1 MCDNW
6 RKRYF
11 EKYPC
16 TGEILDNGNGN
27 LVIRGTVKSK
37 TPNPLITF
45 WAPNPPNY
53 RTSYS
58 GSALPYPN
66 PTIAYENTPNQ
77 GSIYATNRQFEVKI
91 KYPNSYYSGMG
102 NIYMQPHIHFKV
114 CEDGCNSEVYSIK
127 LGEGT
132 PFRLLTYP
140 SPPETAPRCS
150 SMFYYGRDRQPVRT
164 QEQILVDSAYPT
176 ENKMPKNFWGLA
188 IPHP

>member
-16 TGEILDNGNGN
+16 NGEIYDNGNGSV
-27 LVIRGTVKSK
+27 LIRASVKSK
-37 TPNPLITF
+37 TPNPDIIY

-66 PTIAYENTPNQ
+66 PSIAYDNTPNR
-77 GSIYATNRQFEVKI
+77 GKVKANNRSFEIKI
-91 KYPNSYYSGMG
+91 KYPNSYYSGLG
-102 NIYMQPHIHFKV
+102 NVYMQPHIHFKI
-114 CEDGCNSEVYSIK
+114 CENGCNSEVYTLK
-127 LGEGT
+127 LGEGV

-140 SPPETAPRCS
+140 SPPKTAPRCS
-150 SMFYYGRDRQPVRT
+150 PMFYYGRDRYPVRT
-164 QEQILVDSAYPT
+164 QEQILVDSGYPS
-176 ENKMPKNFWGLA
+176 EDKMPDNFWGLA
-188 IPHP
+188 IPQ